1 MYVVKVGEYYVR
13 NVDICGGNIKEIILS
28 KELMRNF
35 TKNTAEVIAK
45 KINGEVIE
53 MAEEVSIS
61 E

>member
-13 NVDICGGNIKEIILS
+13 NVDMSNGYIGEIVLS
-28 KELMRNF
+28 KEMMRSFNLELV
-35 TKNTAEVIAK
+35 TLIAT

-53 MAEEVSIS
+53 ISEEVSC